1 MWWEVTLSP
10 KGQVTIPKEMREV
23 LNLQP
28 GDRLIYS
35 LVGGEVVIT
44 PKNLDF
50 NDLAGLLGKPPKGRA
65 TLDKIDAAVLAA
77 GGANAVDTGKDKE
90 ADAAA

>member
-35 LVGGEVVIT
+35 LIDGEVVIT

-77 GGANAVDTGKDKE
+77 GGANAVDIGKDKE